1 MTSYPAD
8 LSHTEIKQLKSL
20 LPRIN
25 DQDFDDFIRLINKLI
40 IIQLTSSPNKTKDPL
55 SAKELKTEL
64 KQIKDSYHKAVKGL
78 KYIRDRGISSTVI
91 DHNYLLAN
99 NRPPPDGHEGGYAD
113 KKDHE
118 ILLSKVERETEFL
131 ADALQ
136 SFESSVNI
144 SSGRPKNREFHVF
157 IIEIAEFFKRRLPD
171 SAISKATDSNFS
183 KVITYLLSHVVE
195 QRLVKAEKKKDLK
208 LLQDPQRRIEDALEE
223 FKARIS

>member
-1 MTSYPAD
+1 MTAYPAD
-8 LSHTEIKQLKSL
+8 LSHTEIKQLKTL

-25 DQDFDDFIRLINKLI
+25 VQDFNAFIQLVNKLI
-40 IIQLTSSPNKTKDPL
+40 IIQLTNSPNETMNPL
-55 SAKELKTEL
+55 SPKELKTEL
-64 KQIKDSYHKAVKGL
+64 KKIKDNYLKAVKRL
-78 KYIRDRGISSTVI
+78 RYLRHRGISSTVI

-99 NRPPPDGHEGGYAD
+99 SQLPPDRHEGGYAD
-113 KKDHE
+113 KKDHQM
-118 ILLSKVERETEFL
+118 LLSKVERETEFL
-131 ADALQ
+131 AAALQ

-144 SSGRPKNREFHVF
+144 RSGRPKNREFHVF

-171 SAISKATDSNFS
+171 SAISKATDTNFS

-195 QRLVKAEKKKDLK
+195 HRLVKAEKKKDLK

>member
-55 SAKELKTEL
+55 SAKELITEL

-91 DHNYLLAN
+91 DHYYLLAN
-99 NRPPPDGHEGGYAD
+99 NRFPQNGHDGGYAD
-113 KKDHE
+113 KEDHKM
-118 ILLSKVERETEFL
+118 LLSKVERETEFL
-131 ADALQ
+131 ANALQ

-208 LLQDPQRRIEDALEE
+208 LLRDPQRRIEDALKE

>member
-1 MTSYPAD
+1 MTEFFH
-8 LSHTEIKQLKSL
+8 LSHTEIMQLRTL

-25 DQDFDDFIRLINKLI
+25 DQDFDEFIQLINKLI
-40 IIQLTSSPNKTKDPL
+40 IIQLTSSPNKTNDPL

-64 KQIKDSYHKAVKGL
+64 KQITDSYHRAVKGL
-78 KYIRDRGISSTVI
+78 KYLRGRGISSTVI

-99 NRPPPDGHEGGYAD
+99 NRLPPDGHDGGYAD

-195 QRLVKAEKKKDLK
+195 QRLIKAEKKKDLK

>member
-78 KYIRDRGISSTVI
+78 KYLRDRGISSTVI
-91 DHNYLLAN
+91 DHNYLA
-99 NRPPPDGHEGGYAD
+99 
-113 KKDHE
+113 
-118 ILLSKVERETEFL
+118 SK
-131 ADALQ
+131 Q
-136 SFESSVNI
+136 PSSP
-144 SSGRPKNREFHVF
+144 RW
-157 IIEIAEFFKRRLPD
+157 
-171 SAISKATDSNFS
+171 T
-183 KVITYLLSHVVE
+183 
-195 QRLVKAEKKKDLK
+195 
-208 LLQDPQRRIEDALEE
+208 
-223 FKARIS
+223 

>member
-1 MTSYPAD
+1 MTEFFH
-8 LSHTEIKQLKSL
+8 LSHTEIMQLRTL

-25 DQDFDDFIRLINKLI
+25 DQDFDEFIQLINKLI
-40 IIQLTSSPNKTKDPL
+40 IIQLTSSPNKTNDPL

-64 KQIKDSYHKAVKGL
+64 KQITDSYHRAVKGL
-78 KYIRDRGISSTVI
+78 KYLRGRGISSTVI

-99 NRPPPDGHEGGYAD
+99 NRLPPDGHDGGYAD

-131 ADALQ
+131 ANALQ

>member
-55 SAKELKTEL
+55 SAKELITEL

-91 DHNYLLAN
+91 DHYYLLAN
-99 NRPPPDGHEGGYAD
+99 NRFPQNGHDGGYAD
-113 KKDHE
+113 KEDHKM
-118 ILLSKVERETEFL
+118 LLSKVERETEVL

-208 LLQDPQRRIEDALEE
+208 LLQDPQRRIEDALKE

>member
-25 DQDFDDFIRLINKLI
+25 DQDFDDFIQLVNTLI

-55 SAKELKTEL
+55 SAKKLKTEL

-78 KYIRDRGISSTVI
+78 KYLRNRGISSTVI

-99 NRPPPDGHEGGYAD
+99 NRLPPDGHDGGYAD

-131 ADALQ
+131 AAALE
-136 SFESSVNI
+136 SFESSVNV
-144 SSGRPKNREFHVF
+144 SSGRPKNKEFHVF
-157 IIEIAEFFKRRLPD
+157 IIEIAEFFRRKLPD

-183 KVITYLLSHVVE
+183 KVITYLLSYVVE
-195 QRLVKAEKKKDLK
+195 PRLVKAGKRKDLK
-208 LLQDPQRRIEDALEE
+208 KLQDPQRRIEDALEE
-223 FKARIS
+223 IKARIF